1 MKFAH
6 FTRDKVI
13 YCLEREKSESARKV
27 REKHMSRHSYG
38 LSRKVAKASDCRQ
51 KILLTKS
58 AEFVQ
63 YIELGAKKVI
73 DGQRTQT

>member
-1 MKFAH
+1 
-6 FTRDKVI
+6 
-13 YCLEREKSESARKV
+13 
-27 REKHMSRHSYG
+27 MSRHSYG

>member
-13 YCLEREKSESARKV
+13 LLFRKRKIGIGKKV

-63 YIELGAKKVI
+63 YIELGAKS
-73 DGQRTQT
+73 D